1 MKTLP
6 DFGRR
11 VVSARL
17 SWFFAL
23 MLILLFASS
32 TVAKEDRITR
42 GEFVQM
48 MAEHNPD
55 NPLLPKNHGELSSG
69 DLYRQIVEALKIRG
83 FYVLDGKQESGPLN
97 TQEFVRITYAFTGQ
111 PAGTSLFEQ
120 KLFLKKAGIIKS
132 ADIGIATGIEG
143 EVLQYHKGDISGN
156 RVELASPLFA
166 DDRINNGPSAKSS
179 FTFDDGSVLTLGEEA
194 VVNISKHIYD
204 PEKDFRQMVINVS
217 MGAVKFVV
225 TKARDKNSMFKV
237 ITPTVTASVR
247 GTEFVVMVGPNGETT
262 LVGIEGSIETAPI
275 LPDGSEGRPSLLS
288 AGEMQ
293 DVSPKG
299 ATSQVKQ
306 APPHVISRARDK
318 TAEPKARIPA
328 DGITKSQAEDAA
340 LATKSVTEK
349 PADPS
354 APGTGNLTPPDAP
367 KPVGDDGKGVI

>member
-6 DFGRR
+6 EFGQR
-11 VVSARL
+11 VFSAWL
-17 SWFFAL
+17 FAL
-23 MLILLFASS
+23 VLILLFVSS
-32 TVAKEDRITR
+32 PVAKEDRITR

-55 NPLLPKNHGELSSG
+55 NPLLPKNHGELSTG
-69 DLYRQIVEALKIRG
+69 DLYMQIVEALKIRG

-143 EVLQYHKGDISGN
+143 EVLQFHKGDISGN

-262 LVGIEGSIETAPI
+262 LVGIEGSVETAPH

-288 AGEMQ
+288 AGETQ
-293 DVSPKG
+293 DVSSKG
-299 ATSQVKQ
+299 VPSPVIQ
-306 APPHVISRARDK
+306 APSHVMRSARDK
-318 TAEPKARIPA
+318 TADPETRIPG
-328 DGITKSQAEDAA
+328 DGITKSQAQDAA
-340 LATKSVTEK
+340 LATRGVTEK
-349 PADPS
+349 PASP
-354 APGTGNLTPPDAP
+354 APEPPGAGDLTRPDAP
-367 KPVGDDGKGVI
+367 KHQGDDGKGVI